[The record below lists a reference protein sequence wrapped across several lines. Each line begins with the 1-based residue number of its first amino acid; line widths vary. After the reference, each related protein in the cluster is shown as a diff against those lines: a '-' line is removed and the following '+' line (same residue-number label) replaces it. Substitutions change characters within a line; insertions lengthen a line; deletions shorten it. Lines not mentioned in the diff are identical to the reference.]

1 MNVKS
6 FVKEN
11 RIKQEELAQLFEC
24 TQSNVSNIVSG
35 KRNLTKLQIRLL
47 IEKYGVD
54 KVMPY
59 ADQGEMPQG
68 AKVTVNAPVI
78 SGNEGPVQAGNNNK
92 MELPPSVPVTD
103 SASLIALMNNM
114 LAVQQK
120 HMQQYAEILASKDA
134 ELAKRD
140 QQIDR
145 MIDILEKK

>member
-1 MNVKS
+1 MDVKS

-68 AKVTVNAPVI
+68 AIVNVTAPVI
-78 SGNEGPVQAGNNNK
+78 TDNTAPVQAGNNNS
-92 MELPPSVPVTD
+92 MEMPNDTAALV
-103 SASLIALMNNM
+103 ALMNKM
-114 LAVQQK
+114 LDQHEKQL
-120 HMQQYAEILASKDA
+120 Q
-134 ELAKRD
+134 KRD
-140 QQIDR
+140 EQIDR
-145 MIDILEKK
+145 LIDILEKK

>member
-1 MNVKS
+1 MNLKA
-6 FVKEN
+6 FCKEN
-11 RIKQEELAQLFEC
+11 KIAQIELAELFEC
-24 TQSNVSNIVSG
+24 GQSNVSSIVNG

-47 IEKYGVD
+47 IEKYGFD
-54 KVMPY
+54 KVAQY
-59 ADQGEMPQG
+59 ATGDEMPDK
-68 AKVTVNAPVI
+68 ASITINAPVI
-78 SGNEGPVQAGNNNK
+78 TDNTAPVQAGNNNK
-92 MELPPSVPVTD
+92 MELPQTPGTD

-120 HMQQYAEILASKDA
+120 QMQQYAEILASKDA

>member
-1 MNVKS
+1 MDVKS

-11 RIKQEELAQLFEC
+11 RIKQDELAQLFEC

-59 ADQGEMPQG
+59 ADQNEMPQG
-68 AKVTVNAPVI
+68 TIVSVTAPVI
-78 SGNEGPVQAGNNNK
+78 TDNTAPVQAGNNNK
-92 MELPPSVPVTD
+92 MELPQTPGTD

-120 HMQQYAEILASKDA
+120 QMQQYAEILASKDA